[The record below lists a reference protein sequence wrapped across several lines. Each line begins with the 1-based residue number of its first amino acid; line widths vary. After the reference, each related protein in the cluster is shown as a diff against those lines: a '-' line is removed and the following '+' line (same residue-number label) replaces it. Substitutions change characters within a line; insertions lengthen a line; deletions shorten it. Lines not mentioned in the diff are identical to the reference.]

1 MAYPGILTRAEFA
14 TGLITRSIKINGYY
28 LLVDQ
33 CNINQ
38 TQDIDTD
45 NNFIQGGP
53 GSSISNIQSKKITG
67 SLNFPVRVN
76 DQFQLEP
83 AIKELLNHVQNPVSA
98 LSMDTNHLLVY
109 NDITAEN
116 GGTDNNQLLKINSMV
131 VSSLSISCA
140 QNQEVNM
147 TVNFDGMI
155 DSETNSEY
163 AVPGNFDALGRALS
177 WGDCNAYRE
186 ESSMRTIT
194 SFTLTATN
202 QLETPVF
209 LIPYQTEESG
219 IASTRNDQIQFIGI
233 RSVKWTGTM
242 TELLRSGV
250 ELNTF
255 IHGGW
260 MQGENL
266 TFKIGPVTANYITP
280 LFKIS
285 QLPLTSSV
293 LTRTTEWSTLM
304 RPNRPSSPNGLFTIA

>member
-38 TQDIDTD
+38 TQEIDTD

-67 SLNFPVRVN
+67 SLNFPIRVN
-76 DQFQLEP
+76 DRYELEP
-83 AIKELLNHVQNPVSA
+83 AIKEILNHTQNPVTA
-98 LSMDTNHLLVY
+98 LSMDTNHLLVHT
-109 NDITAEN
+109 NLTAEN

-131 VSSLSISCA
+131 VSSLSINCA
-140 QNQEVNM
+140 QNQEANM
-147 TVNFDGMI
+147 TVNFEGMI
-155 DSETNSEY
+155 DSVTNSEY
-163 AVPGNFDALGRALS
+163 AVPSTFDVLGRALT

-202 QLETPVF
+202 QIETPVF

-219 IASTRNDQIQFIGI
+219 IASTRSDQIQFMGI
-233 RSVKWTGTM
+233 KSIKWTGSM

-266 TFKIGPVTANYITP
+266 TFKIGPITANYITP

-304 RPNRPSSPNGLFTIA
+304 RPDRPSTPNGLFIIA

>member
-14 TGLITRSIKINGYY
+14 TGLITRSVKINGNY

-38 TQDIDTD
+38 TQEIDTD

-67 SLNFPVRVN
+67 SLSFPIRVN
-76 DQFQLEP
+76 DQYQLEP
-83 AIKELLNHVQNPVSA
+83 AIKEILNHAQNPVEV
-98 LSMDTNHLLVY
+98 LTMDTNHLLVHTQL
-109 NDITAEN
+109 TAEN
-116 GGTDNNQLLKINSMV
+116 GGTDSNQLLKINSMV
-131 VSSLSISCA
+131 VSSLSITCS
-140 QNQEVNM
+140 QNENASM
-147 TVNFDGMI
+147 TVNFEGMI
-155 DSETNSEY
+155 DSEQNSDY
-163 AVPGNFDALGRALS
+163 AVPANFDVLGRALS
-177 WGDCNAYRE
+177 WGDCNASRE
-186 ESSMRTIT
+186 ESSMRTTT
-194 SFTLTATN
+194 SFTLTITN
-202 QLETPVF
+202 QIETPVF
-209 LIPYQTEESG
+209 LIPYQTEQSG
-219 IASTRNDQIQFIGI
+219 FASTRNDQIQLLGI
-233 RSVKWTGTM
+233 KSVKWTGTM

-266 TFKIGPVTANYITP
+266 TFKIGPITASYITP

-304 RPNRPSSPNGLFTIA
+304 RPNRPSTPNGLFTTV

>member
-14 TGLITRSIKINGYY
+14 TGLITRSIKINGHY
-28 LLVDQ
+28 LLVDS

-38 TQDIDTD
+38 TQEIDTV

-53 GSSISNIQSKKITG
+53 GSSISNIQFKKISG
-67 SLNFPVRVN
+67 SISCPIRVN
-76 DQFQLEP
+76 DEFILEP
-83 AIKELLNHVQNPVSA
+83 AITAILNHAQNPISA

-109 NDITAEN
+109 NNITAEN
-116 GGTDNNQLLKINSMV
+116 GGTDDNQLLKINSMV
-131 VSSLSISCA
+131 VNSLTLTCS
-140 QNQEVNM
+140 QNETANLQI
-147 TVNFDGMI
+147 NFEGMI
-155 DSETNSEY
+155 DSETNSEF
-163 AVPGNFDALGRALS
+163 AVPGSFDVLGRALT
-177 WGDCNAYRE
+177 WGDCDASRE

-194 SFTLTATN
+194 SFSLTITN
-202 QLETPVF
+202 QVETPVF
-209 LIPYQTEESG
+209 LIPYQTEASG
-219 IASTRNDQIQFIGI
+219 IASTRNDQIQFMGI
-233 RSVKWTGTM
+233 SGVKWTGTF

-266 TFKIGPVTANYITP
+266 TFKIGPITAKYITP

-285 QLPLTSSV
+285 QLPLTPSV

-304 RPNRPSSPNGLFTIA
+304 SPNRPSYGNGVFTIA